1 MAFKTSRKI
10 PLARRRIPSE
20 LPNTDREE
28 WRRLPFEGA
37 DNCRD
42 LGGYSTQ
49 DTRRLKW
56 GILYR
61 SGHLGG
67 LTPEDIT
74 LLERLKLRKVV
85 DFRGL
90 DECIHKPDRLPGGI
104 ESVHHPIDVAGTD
117 LKMRITAALRGESEL
132 NAGEY
137 LSGVNRLFATEYT
150 DIYRSWILD
159 LARND
164 RALPQI
170 FHCTAGK
177 DRAGFASAIILTIL
191 GVPRETV
198 VDDYLKTNDYTADSA
213 DHIIRKIR
221 RRSLFRTD
229 GEIIRPLLRV
239 EEAHIRTAFETI
251 DAEWGSFEAYQHDG
265 LGLMEDDLAALKER
279 LLENIPA

>member
-1 MAFKTSRKI
+1 MAFKPSTRM

-20 LPNTDREE
+20 LPDADREH

-42 LGGYSTQ
+42 LGGYTVL
-49 DTRRLKW
+49 DGRRLKW
-56 GILYR
+56 GCLYR

-67 LTPEDIT
+67 LTPEDIAFM
-74 LLERLKLRKVV
+74 ERLKLRKVV
-85 DFRGL
+85 DFRGR
-90 DECIHKPDRLPGGI
+90 DERERRPDRLPGGI

-117 LKMRITAALRGESEL
+117 LERRIIAALKGKADL

-150 DIYRSWILD
+150 DVYRAWILD
-159 LARND
+159 MARND
-164 RALPQI
+164 EALPQV

-198 VDDYLKTNDYTADSA
+198 VEDYLKTNHYTAASA
-213 DHIIRKIR
+213 DRIIRKVR
-221 RRSLFRTD
+221 RRSFFRTD

-251 DAEWGSFEAYQHDG
+251 DTEWGSFKAYQSEG
-265 LGLMEDDLAALKER
+265 LGLVEDDLKALKER
-279 LLENIPA
+279 LLESIPA